1 MFRTTYRAA
10 LHNSMKNSQIGPRHR
25 LLLRLSLRL
34 AVFLL
39 LGYVAG
45 AGPYST
51 YAQQPDPPSKRW
63 AIICSPKLQS
73 MGVSDLL
80 TAKLSEVSNLDLVER
95 DLIDRIGSE
104 LELVNF
110 SDPSNIKDRLKIG
123 RQVNADLLAIIS
135 TEKSTNTEI
144 LRVIVCECQLGTR
157 LSDDSINLTIETN
170 AGKSK
175 TASVGDIAKIC
186 ESRILRTRR
195 RFAKGI
201 TRIIG
206 VPPFQSKNLTHRW
219 DRYQIGFQNVLQS
232 ALLAYPGVAVVE
244 IEEARA
250 IQRELARKSNLSL
263 KQSAVILVDG
273 SFKFATGASNDKGRK
288 NEPPTVKFQVG
299 VNRSA
304 NRRGGKLKDLFEP
317 GSFKPM
323 SLDKAEIFLTKT
335 LPRKLVAKDAVVMK
349 DASEFSQ
356 LRWLEEQSD
365 QFFHRGQWQHSAA
378 LCEAALLLEP
388 KNADVRLKSIR
399 CYLNICSRVAL
410 DNQTIHYSQ
419 LDDPRLVADVS
430 EREEAYLTY
439 LSHLEYLIRNRLVS
453 AQEATN
459 WIRTTRQ
466 AFAAVVEGGGSSE
479 SLISRYKEIA
489 ARLESAEQAFI
500 RRVRPLVLALD
511 RDWSYQ
517 IARRRIRL
525 FPKIENE
532 SDLVLAW
539 DCLLFKSVKY
549 NLTRRYYSASDL
561 DRIFEIMTEEIPE
574 GRPLPSEYWYFF
586 GRGRRHSNERI
597 SSNHP
602 SIQHLKNTDHAT
614 PQDWQ
619 KLVDRLTNSGNESAA
634 LVARMSEMSRKHFQ
648 YYDLQRKSGAIDE
661 ENLLQIEN
669 ELIAEVEQIRA
680 AYNSLPYSTENSGLD
695 RSEED
700 PYRQMGFLR
709 KKLLRNRR
717 PKRTQTTSA
726 KPSPKLPPGITKIDY
741 TGAAG
746 VVREFPLKLK
756 SKSISGRI
764 SDKVDL
770 YTPPRS
776 GRERKRKR
784 LASIAD
790 GELDAPEL
798 MIQRRPLSLTRCG
811 DVDVWMTPAKI
822 MIMREK
828 GLLETVLSDRQAFLL
843 DVLWDGKYA
852 WVSTLYDGI
861 KILDL
866 KTGTLSPSINQ
877 KYGLP
882 PANADLKIIDIAPG
896 EILAVGSFGKK
907 LRSWCATVRLENQQP
922 VVDVFHQATDPT
934 TNPEGEPDWQDTNLT
949 FLPGWI
955 FRFKSGEGQPTKF
968 LVGRQKDLFYKEH
981 RPLVIDPMART
992 VSTDLYHYLLSSN
1005 NPGGF
1010 LSNQDSFL
1018 SLDGAFIRIRQG
1030 QVMYGKP
1037 YFDAEITP
1045 AMKKDR
1051 GKEFCHTSKGIKF
1064 TGGRGRWALPRIY
1077 RYVMED
1083 GQIVT
1088 AGMQWYKLDP
1098 KTLEEKRYVSPD
1110 PNSVLKSPQDWG
1122 VSAHYGLIG
1131 WDGDDETSFRQYVL
1145 EDTPKEP

>member
-135 TEKSTNTEI
+135 TEKSTNPEI

-157 LSDDSINLTIETN
+157 LSDNRINLTIETN
-170 AGKSK
+170 AGQSK

-195 RFAKGI
+195 RFADGI
-201 TRIIG
+201 QRIIG
-206 VPPFQSKNLTHRW
+206 VPPFQSQNLTHRW

-250 IQRELARKSNLSL
+250 IKRELARKSDLNLE
-263 KQSAVILVDG
+263 QSAVILVSG
-273 SFKFATGASNDKGRK
+273 SFQFETSK
-288 NEPPTVKFQVG
+288 
-299 VNRSA
+299 VNRAGRSEKPPKIKLHVDV
-304 NRRGGKLKDLFEP
+304 NRRGNKAKESP
-317 GSFKPM
+317 KSM
-323 SLDKAEIFLTKT
+323 TLDKAKIFLTKT
-335 LPRKLVAKDAVVMK
+335 LPKKLVAKDAVVM
-349 DASEFSQ
+349 DDSSEFSQ
-356 LRWLEEQSD
+356 LRWLEEQST
-365 QFFHRGQWQHSAA
+365 QFFRRGEWQHSAA

-388 KNADVRLKSIR
+388 KNVEVRLRLIR
-399 CYLNICSRVAL
+399 CYLNICSAISL
-410 DNQTIHYSQ
+410 DVYTVRDSP
-419 LDDPRLVADVS
+419 LDDPRLVADVN
-430 EREEAYLTY
+430 EREQAYLTY
-439 LSHLEYLIRNRLVS
+439 LSHLEYLIRNRLVT

-459 WIRTTRQ
+459 WIRTTRH
-466 AFAAVVEGGGSSE
+466 AFVATADGGGSSE
-479 SLISRYKEIA
+479 YLIQRYKEVA
-489 ARLESAEQAFI
+489 ARLESAEQSFL
-500 RRVRPLVLALD
+500 RRVKPLVLSLD
-511 RDWSYQ
+511 RDWSYRVKKRNL
-517 IARRRIRL
+517 AL
-525 FPKIENE
+525 FHRMENE
-532 SDLVLAW
+532 SDLVIAW
-539 DCLLFKSVKY
+539 DSILFKSVTH
-549 NLTRRYYSASDL
+549 NISRPYYTATDL

-934 TNPEGEPDWQDTNLT
+934 TNPEGEPDWRDTNLT

-955 FRFKSGEGQPTKF
+955 FRFEPGDGQPTRF
-968 LVGRQKDLFYKEH
+968 LVGRQKDLYYKEH
-981 RPLVIDPMART
+981 RPLVIDPVART

-1005 NPGGF
+1005 RPGGF

-1030 QVMYGKP
+1030 QVRYGKP